1 MWVLPVRCN
10 LCPRQPRV
18 KGKIARAALYDMLGG
33 SATQERPPFEYKFS
47 YAAASKTGWSGA
59 RISHLTRTSRKD

>member
-33 SATQERPPFEYKFS
+33 SATQERPPFEYKFLLR
-47 YAAASKTGWSGA
+47 GGEA
-59 RISHLTRTSRKD
+59 RPDSREHGYRI